1 MNDTSSPT
9 HTMPAPSGICP
20 ELTGLHGPVE
30 EPVTCR
36 EAARPLSMAWI
47 SDELLAQTQRVW
59 SRAYGRPIDEEEA
72 VEILMNVKRLGE
84 IFLKAARN
92 KELE

>member
-1 MNDTSSPT
+1 MT
-9 HTMPAPSGICP
+9 
-20 ELTGLHGPVE
+20 
-30 EPVTCR
+30 
-36 EAARPLSMAWI
+36 WI
-47 SDELLAQTQRVW
+47 SDQLLAQTQRVW

-72 VEILMNVKRLGE
+72 EEILMNVKRLGE